1 VSNIE
6 VDIINSITGGTIVV
20 GPKLSVFDSTN
31 TFENFSSA
39 TSGIVVTSLIYAG
52 TEQDNSS
59 GVSGQV
65 LFGNGP
71 TAPVTWSF
79 PPVPKSFA
87 IPSGTIIPWVVQHN
101 GFCPSGTLPSVPKV
115 GQDADWIYCDGKNGT
130 PDYRILDPK
139 STTGGKNFPPFSS
152 SDVVVTLDIINVTG
166 STDAIRDL
174 YRINPLERLIF
185 YRTNPAASP
194 IGTDLGPTTAST
206 IGVLLTVTGPT
217 TVGASGK
224 PTGVPTHQ
232 YARIRIGGMTGSTA
246 SLWATNAQ
254 GTPASGAEVNTII
267 GEFYTGAPTDF
278 TANGYINFKTGTGDR
293 GYRVQTVV
301 STDYIQSA
309 TIQDWSNRCRYK
321 YSIAYIKKL

>member
-1 VSNIE
+1 MSNIE

-39 TSGIVVTSLIYAG
+39 TSGIVVTRLIYAG

-87 IPSGTIIPWVVQHN
+87 IPSGTIIPWIIPYN
-101 GFCPSGTLPSVPKV
+101 GFCPSGTIPALPNV
-115 GQDADWIYCDGKNGT
+115 GPAADWLYCDGKNGT

-139 STTGGKNFPPFSS
+139 STTNAKHFPPFSS
-152 SDVVVTLDIINVTG
+152 SDVVVTLDITGPTDSIRNLYQIN
-166 STDAIRDL
+166 A
-174 YRINPLERLIF
+174 LERLIF
-185 YRTNPAASP
+185 YRTNPAAAP
-194 IGTDLGPTTAST
+194 VGTDLGPTTAST

-267 GEFYTGAPTDF
+267 GEFYAGSPTDF
-278 TANGYINFKTGTGDR
+278 AVNGYIDFKTGTGNV
-293 GYRVQTVV
+293 YRIHKVG
-301 STDYIQSA
+301 STEYIQPA

-321 YSIAYIKKL
+321 TSLSYIQRL